1 MQMYHCHVAP
11 WLCWITFPRHP
22 FGIWTT
28 KEHRLL
34 PVPPLHHA
42 SWTKMA
48 SEAPTLTYSFQKAEH
63 KKRKRKNPIPLHFQK
78 LSTRSNTLLL
88 FLGHNWTKKPHL
100 FAWETRKCSLIHE
113 KFYEHLKMLLLK
125 FTYRSLSH
133 VLCVDF
139 AVCQLGLAE
148 LRFPEIPFLYESLQ
162 RRISLGVRRVGGKQP
177 PSCRSSADCVLVW
190 GSGWVCT
197 SSTLPAFPS
206 ASPRHRAG
214 VDALAPWGGA
224 LCSQEPSS
232 PGSEAAV
239 RPRVSPS
246 SCQPAL
252 LVGSACSPPACGLS
266 LLPTC
271 PLGAPPPFLP
281 LPWGLPAPASGA
293 GTPALW
299 GLLTSLARVSPE
311 LCNRSLQL

>member
-63 KKRKRKNPIPLHFQK
+63 KKRKRKNHIPLHFQK

-100 FAWETRKCSLIHE
+100 FVWETRKCSLIHG
-113 KFYEHLKMLLLK
+113 KFYGHLKMPLLK
-125 FTYRSLSH
+125 FRYRSLSH
-133 VLCVDF
+133 VLLWVGF

-197 SSTLPAFPS
+197 SSTLPASPP

-224 LCSQEPSS
+224 LGSQEPSS

-246 SCQPAL
+246 CVSRPCLWAQPA
-252 LVGSACSPPACGLS
+252 PH
-266 LLPTC
+266 
-271 PLGAPPPFLP
+271 PPPGLASS
-281 LPWGLPAPASGA
+281 LPAAA
-293 GTPALW
+293 LGTSCPSIR
-299 GLLTSLARVSPE
+299 GRNTSLMGAAH
-311 LCNRSLQL
+311 QLGKGVTRAL